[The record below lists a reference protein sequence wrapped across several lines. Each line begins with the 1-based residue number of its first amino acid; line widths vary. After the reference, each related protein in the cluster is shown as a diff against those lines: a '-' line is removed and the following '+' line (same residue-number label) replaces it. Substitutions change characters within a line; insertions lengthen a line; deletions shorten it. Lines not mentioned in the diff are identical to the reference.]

1 MGILGIFPGIY
12 EILTKI
18 WGSLGAKV
26 VGQLQKKNFPKK
38 FKHVA
43 NTPQSFVASSYI
55 AAKNGHCTFELL
67 KTGVHFL

>member
-26 VGQLQKKNFPKK
+26 VGQLQKKIFPKK

-55 AAKNGHCTFELL
+55 AAENETLHT
-67 KTGVHFL
+67 